1 MQIVIGLDY
10 MKLIDFFLLILITTI
25 WGLNFAISK
34 IGMEQLPPL
43 FLSASRFSIV
53 ALAIFFIPRPKVN
66 WRIIFGIALFIAV
79 IKFSLLFIA
88 IDIGLGAGL
97 ASLIVQ
103 GQVFFT
109 IILTFALHQE
119 ALKIHHIFGLVIGFI
134 GLAIM
139 GFNDG
144 GDFNLLGFFLVIVAA
159 FSWAVANM
167 FFRKIG
173 HTSTVSV
180 IVWASFVA
188 TPIIWLMSYLIEGPD
203 LIYRTAISI
212 DLQSIIVLLYIAI
225 LSTFFCYSVWGRM
238 LSKYPA
244 ASVTPFALLI
254 PVSGLL
260 GGVLLVN
267 ETLSATSTIAILVI
281 MVGLSM
287 TIFGHLAIRQKQD

>member
-1 MQIVIGLDY
+1 MSLT
-10 MKLIDFFLLILITTI
+10 DFFLLILITTI

-53 ALAIFFIPRPKVN
+53 ALGIFFMPQPNVS
-66 WRIIFGIALFIAV
+66 WRIILGIALFIAV

-119 ALKIHHIFGLVIGFI
+119 ALKMHQIVGLFIGFI

-139 GFNDG
+139 GFDDG
-144 GDFNLLGFFLVIVAA
+144 GDFSLLGFFLVVIAA
-159 FSWAVANM
+159 LSWAVANM

-173 HTSTVSV
+173 QASTVSV
-180 IVWASFVA
+180 IVWASLIAAPV
-188 TPIIWLMSYLIEGPD
+188 IWLMSYFMEGPD
-203 LIYRTAISI
+203 LIYQTAISI
-212 DLQSIIVLLYIAI
+212 DLTSIIVLLYIAL
-225 LSTFFCYSVWGRM
+225 LSTFFCYSAWGRM

-267 ETLSATSTIAILVI
+267 ETISTTAQIAIFVI
-281 MVGLSM
+281 MVGLMM
-287 TIFGHLAIRQKQD
+287 TIFGHLVFRGKHK